1 MTRLALLAAATVLS
15 ASAAAQVVAPRF
27 ARGMKIRPLGGYA
40 WEPASSFKDR
50 GMGWC
55 ENGAFV
61 DAAVLPSRGEI
72 RLVCSDYDDNTGKK
86 FFFTQVLD
94 ADAKTVS
101 QERFPDAGPLD
112 AVHKEVGWLE
122 RGRAAPLPVTW
133 DYSRLRVWNEKGGVV
148 DIPVKDGVSGAALI
162 GSKDGGPLIVVG
174 HAYGENGLEAFRPN
188 GKRAWSTADPADVR
202 ELSTARLD
210 GRPVLAAW
218 HSTSRLTFLDASG
231 KVRERLSLGGNADR
245 MLLDDVREPRLYT
258 LDSKAGSSRET
269 LLIQLGR
276 KGKEGRRWESVASA
290 DLGPITITGYTLARF
305 VPGAERRLVVGT
317 SNGWV
322 FLLDSSGKAVA
333 SRKFLSP
340 VGSLSAADLDG
351 DGRDELVV
359 VIDGASENVVVF
371 SPNIIP

>member
-1 MTRLALLAAATVLS
+1 MKRLALLAAVTALS
-15 ASAAAQVVAPRF
+15 ASASAQVLAPRF
-27 ARGMKIRPLGGYA
+27 VRGMKIRPLGGYA
-40 WEPASSFKDR
+40 WEPEASFKNR

-55 ENGAFV
+55 ENGTFV
-61 DAAVLPSRGEI
+61 DAAVLPSRKEI
-72 RLVCSDYDDNTGKK
+72 RLVCSDYDDSGKR
-86 FFFTQVLD
+86 FLVTLVLD

-112 AVHKEVGWLE
+112 ASPKKVVWLE
-122 RGRAAPLPVTW
+122 RGKAAPLPVTW
-133 DYSRLRVWNEKGGVV
+133 DYSRLRVWDGKGGVV
-148 DIPVKDGVSGAALI
+148 NIPVKDGVSGAAAM
-162 GSKDGGPLIVVG
+162 GPKDGGPLIVVS

-188 GKRAWSTADPADVR
+188 GKRAWNTADPADVR
-202 ELSTARLD
+202 ELSAARLD

-231 KVRERLSLGGNADR
+231 KVRERLSLGGNSDR
-245 MLLDDVREPRLYT
+245 MLLDDSPEPRLYT
-258 LDSKAGSSRET
+258 FDSKAGSGRET

-290 DLGPITITGYTLARF
+290 DLGPITITGYTLGRF

-322 FLLDSSGKAVA
+322 FLLDSSGKPVA

-340 VGSLSAADLDG
+340 VSALAAADLDG

-371 SPNIIP
+371 SPGITP